1 MPANEYSPSGA
12 RHPLLAD
19 RSTIERRYVCESID
33 RVAHPSGPFCEG
45 SVSVDCTAR
54 LRLPSFLPYCS
65 STVPRHLHMI

>member
-1 MPANEYSPSGA
+1 M
-12 RHPLLAD
+12 
-19 RSTIERRYVCESID
+19 
-33 RVAHPSGPFCEG
+33 AHPSGPFCEG